1 MHLAV
6 KVNLSS
12 LFVFKNDCV
21 CRYMEKFLQG
31 AFGQVTY
38 ELIFFN
44 VQESLYGTYKCHLV
58 NQFGTGTSLITLA
71 GKS

>member
-1 MHLAV
+1 
-6 KVNLSS
+6 
-12 LFVFKNDCV
+12 
-21 CRYMEKFLQG
+21 MEKFLQG